1 MIVANNMHFV
11 LSSFRVKS
19 FLSLEFLV
27 CLLRV
32 MCEYIDSIELRN
44 LAQIGTW
51 PLLPAGGG
59 HLISMETLH
68 LLKCV
73 WVEECI
79 CDVHY
84 CTM

>member
-1 MIVANNMHFV
+1 
-11 LSSFRVKS
+11 
-19 FLSLEFLV
+19 
-27 CLLRV
+27 

-73 WVEECI
+73 WVDECI
-79 CDVHY
+79 CDVHLY
-84 CTM
+84 NVGGGGRREGGSLELLIGRH